1 MKKQNEKVLSKP
13 STNVV
18 GFGFA
23 FQQSTLQEDRRQK
36 IDMAEGNLR
45 VYLCGG
51 HSTGKTTILTDV
63 LDYVRLEPK
72 LNVARGVMQQLGKLV
87 SVK

>member
-1 MKKQNEKVLSKP
+1 M
-13 STNVV
+13 
-18 GFGFA
+18 
-23 FQQSTLQEDRRQK
+23 
-36 IDMAEGNLR
+36 R